1 MMTSKYNY
9 NEVYV
14 WIWLPDASEPIVA
27 GKLNFENERILFT
40 YGQSY
45 LENPKAIPIYDKE
58 LPLERG
64 SYERKIGEATLHS
77 CIRDASPDS
86 WGRKVIIYKL
96 LNRQGKDVD
105 TNILDEF
112 TYLMES
118 GSDRIGAL
126 DFQTSHKNYEA
137 RLTKNV
143 SLEDLRRFAEA
154 VEKGYELPEELLHAI
169 QHGTP
174 IGVGGARPKVFI
186 DEEDKKYIAKFSL
199 STDTDNVIKAE
210 YIGMR
215 MAKLCGLNV
224 ANVKL
229 TKTSG
234 KDVLLIERFDRI
246 KQGDNWYRKLMLSA
260 LTLLSLDEMTAQ
272 YASYQKLTEIIRH
285 RFTDP
290 TITLHEL
297 FSRLVFNI
305 FCGNT
310 DDHARNH
317 AAFWNGENLTLT
329 PAYDICP
336 QLRRTGDATQ
346 AMKIIENNSYSN
358 LATCL
363 MAAHNFKLNEEQA
376 RKIIDKQKTIIKENK
391 DRLFDEAELSPTD
404 RKIFENFLFFNDS
417 IFIGY

>member
-1 MMTSKYNY
+1 MTSKNNY
-9 NEVYV
+9 NEIYV
-14 WIWLPDASEPIVA
+14 WIWLPDATKPIVA
-27 GKLNFENERILFT
+27 GKMNRVDDRILFT
-40 YGQSY
+40 YGKSY
-45 LENPKAIPIYDKE
+45 LENPKAISIYDKE
-58 LPLERG
+58 LPLINGSHERPVH
-64 SYERKIGEATLHS
+64 KTPLHG

-96 LNRQGKDVD
+96 LNLKGKEAD

-126 DFQTSHKNYEA
+126 DFQISAKEYKE
-137 RLTKNV
+137 RLAKQAG
-143 SLEDLRRFAEA
+143 LEDLQRFTEA
-154 VEKGYELPEELLHAI
+154 VEKGEELHEELFNAI

-186 DEEDKKYIAKFSL
+186 DDNDKKYIAKFSL
-199 STDTDNVIKAE
+199 STDADNVIKAE
-210 YIGMR
+210 FIGMR

-224 ANVKL
+224 ANVEL

-246 KQGDNWYRKLMLSA
+246 QQGDGWHRKLMLSA
-260 LTLLSLDEMTAQ
+260 LTLLGLDEMTGR
-272 YASYQKLTEIIRH
+272 YASYGDLTELIRH
-285 RFTDP
+285 RFTDT

-317 AAFWNGENLTLT
+317 AAFWDGENLTLT

-346 AMKIIENNSYSN
+346 AMNIIDEDNSSRFT
-358 LATCL
+358 TCL
-363 MAAHNFKLNEEQA
+363 RAAHNFKLSEEQA
-376 RKIIDKQKTIIKENK
+376 REIIDKQRAIIEAKQSE
-391 DRLFDEAELSPTD
+391 LFDEAELSPTE
-404 RKIFENFLFFNDS
+404 RKIFENFLFCNDS